1 MKRSLFN
8 ELMYG
13 LDALAEMRKGEKSM
27 DILRQYESVEKFN
40 DIAGNFDNV
49 DVAAI
54 EAQIKVVVEEIN
66 EMKDAF
72 YNKDAV
78 GLLDGVC
85 DGFVTLMGLIQKMN
99 MAGFKVSEAIDCVNE
114 NNLEKFPSEITLAD
128 EVYYKQQGWSIGYN
142 HKYWCHVLKD
152 KNHKIRKPLGFK
164 SVEIADLVPEG
175 FFGGTN
181 V

>member
-1 MKRSLFN
+1 
-8 ELMYG
+8 
-13 LDALAEMRKGEKSM
+13 M
-27 DILRQYESVEKFN
+27 DIMRQYESVERFN

-54 EAQIKVVVEEIN
+54 EAQIKVVVEEIT
-66 EMKDAF
+66 ELKDAF

-99 MAGFKVSEAIDCVNE
+99 VAGFEVSEAIDRVNA
-114 NNLEKFPSEITLAD
+114 NNLEKFPTHMSINQIGEYED
-128 EVYYKQQGWSIGYN
+128 EGWIVTPNEKYN
-142 HKYWCHVLKD
+142 CFIIKD
-152 KNHKIRKPLGFK
+152 QNAKIRKHLGFK
-164 SVEIADLVPEG
+164 PVEIADLVPEG
-175 FFGGTN
+175 FFGDT